1 MEPERVCK
9 IKERGI
15 GCDASEARR
24 QTERMN
30 KTAISLSSSNDIM
43 FGHKNL
49 QEGILYRLAT
59 SSTMEQWN
67 QIRFSPKLKSKTQ
80 YNFFY

>member
-1 MEPERVCK
+1 MRDGDVWSQKEFVGLR
-9 IKERGI
+9 ERGT

-24 QTERMN
+24 QTERMDG
-30 KTAISLSSSNDIM
+30 TAISLSSSNGMM

-59 SSTMEQWN
+59 SSTMEQ
-67 QIRFSPKLKSKTQ
+67 
-80 YNFFY
+80 